1 MVFWLFEPSF
11 QSITVLLSQAWEIH
25 WMSRWKSLS
34 SGSEVVISMQII
46 PVILS
51 GGAGTRLW
59 PVSRSGHPK
68 QLQELCGLGTLL
80 QQTAKRLPPDSEM
93 LPPVIICNN
102 DQRFIIAEQLRET
115 GIKPSLI
122 VLEPMGRSTAPALT
136 IPAIWTKDPEK
147 TILVAMPADH
157 FITDN
162 EAFQSAIRQAAIL
175 AYQGKLMT
183 LGIKP
188 TAPHTGYGYIEIGE
202 SFKDDSLAHAVA
214 RFKEKP
220 DAESAAAYVASGNY
234 LWNSG
239 IFVFRADIYLAEL
252 ERLHP
257 RMVAACR
264 KSLHLAKHDYD
275 FLRLDSDSFSQAT
288 ELSVDYA
295 VMEKTDKAG
304 VLPVNFGW
312 NDIGGWTALWN
323 LGEKDEANNVICGDV
338 VTQDVK
344 NSYIRSEHRL
354 VAALGLENMVI
365 VETADALL
373 VANRDRTEEV
383 RDIVKR
389 LREENRYEEH
399 SHERV
404 WRPWGYYEK
413 LDEGERFQVKLIMVK
428 PDGKLSLQ
436 LHHHRAEHWVVVSGT
451 AKVTLNN
458 EVSLIGPNET
468 AYIPLGTPH
477 RLENPGK
484 VPLFL
489 IEVQSGD
496 YLDEDDILRYED
508 VYRRVV

>member
-1 MVFWLFEPSF
+1 
-11 QSITVLLSQAWEIH
+11 
-25 WMSRWKSLS
+25 
-34 SGSEVVISMQII
+34 MQIL

-59 PVSRSGHPK
+59 PVSRSSHPK
-68 QLQELCGLGTLL
+68 QLQELCGKGTLL
-80 QQTAKRLPPDSEM
+80 QQAARRLPADTTTMAPI
-93 LPPVIICNN
+93 VICND
-102 DQRFIIAEQLRET
+102 DQRFIIAEQLREAFIT
-115 GIKPSLI
+115 PSMI
-122 VLEPMGRSTAPALT
+122 ILEPMGRSTAPALA
-136 IPAIWTKDPEK
+136 IPALWAKNPAETV
-147 TILVAMPADH
+147 LVAMPADH
-157 FITDN
+157 YITDDA
-162 EAFQSAIRQAAIL
+162 AFQASIRQAAKL
-175 AYQGKLMT
+175 AYEGNLMT

-188 TAPHTGYGYIEIGE
+188 AGPNTGYGYIEVGDV
-202 SFKDDSLAHAVA
+202 FKGDSLAHDVA

-220 DAESAAAYVASGNY
+220 DAETAASYVTSGNY

-257 RMVAACR
+257 KMVAACR
-264 KSLHLAKHDYD
+264 KALHLAKHDYD
-275 FLRLDSDSFSQAT
+275 FLRLDKDSFAQAS

-304 VLPVNFGW
+304 VLPVSFGW
-312 NDIGGWTALWN
+312 SDIGGWQALWS
-323 LGEKDEANNVICGDV
+323 LGEKDDNNNVICGDV
-338 VTQDVK
+338 VTRDVK
-344 NSYIRSEHRL
+344 NAYIRSEHRL
-354 VAALGLENMVI
+354 VAVLGLEDVVV

-373 VANRDRTEEV
+373 VADRNRTEEV

-404 WRPWGYYEK
+404 WRPWGHYEK

-428 PDGKLSLQ
+428 PEGKLSLQ

-458 EVSLIGPNET
+458 DVTLIGPNET

-484 VPLFL
+484 VPLYL